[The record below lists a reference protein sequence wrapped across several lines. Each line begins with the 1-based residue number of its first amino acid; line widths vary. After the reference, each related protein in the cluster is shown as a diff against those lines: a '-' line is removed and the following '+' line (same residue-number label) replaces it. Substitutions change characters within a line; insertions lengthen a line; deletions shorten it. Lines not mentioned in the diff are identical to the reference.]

1 MRGWN
6 VVATARQGRFAE
18 AVRLLGGWGPVAR
31 TDYYNVLVLRADQPR
46 GVLEDLTRMGE
57 DAPGLLA
64 PLARLVPAE
73 RTFDFR
79 DREEFEAR
87 AREAVLGWAERLKGR
102 SFHVRMHRR
111 GFRKRMSSQEE
122 EQLLDAVL
130 MEALEQAGAP
140 GRVTFDD
147 PDCILAVETVGGR
160 AGLSLWT
167 REERARHPLLGLD

>member
-1 MRGWN
+1 
-6 VVATARQGRFAE
+6 VVATARQGRFAG
-18 AVRLLGGWGPVAR
+18 AIRLLGGWGPVSR
-31 TDYYNVLVLRADQPR
+31 TEYYNVLVLRADDPR
-46 GVLEDLTRMGE
+46 AVLGELTRMGE
-57 DAPGLLA
+57 DAPDLLA
-64 PLARLVPAE
+64 PLARLVPAD

-79 DREEFEAR
+79 NREEFEAR
-87 AREAVLGWAERLKGR
+87 APDAVLGWVERLKGR

-130 MEALEQAGAP
+130 LRALEEVGAP
-140 GRVTFDD
+140 GRVTFED
-147 PDCILAVETVGGR
+147 PDYVLAVETVGGR